1 MDTAVYDYEKIY
13 FDMWET
19 ARRYSELIQFRV
31 IGKSHDDRMIPMV
44 EMGQGRRLDL
54 LCFRDLRV

>member
-31 IGKSHDDRMIPMV
+31 IGKSHDDRMIPH
-44 EMGQGRRLDL
+44 GGNGAGRRLYF
-54 LCFRDLRV
+54 LCFRDLWV